1 MIPQDLEFKTSGKL
15 VPSIIA
21 IPNVELKD
29 YTHGLSP
36 CFVNE
41 HVSQA
46 RCLLHNVNSY
56 IFTRS
61 LRQLIH
67 NKYSLGQL
75 NGGRMRFEVDTA
87 GFDLPNFWKDLSV
100 PNRDT

>member
-1 MIPQDLEFKTSGKL
+1 MIPQDVEFKSSGKL
-15 VPSIIA
+15 VPSLIV
-21 IPNVELKD
+21 IPNGELKD
-29 YTHGLSP
+29 YTRGLSA
-36 CFVNE
+36 FVNE

-67 NKYSLGQL
+67 KKYSLGQL

-87 GFDLPNFWKDLSV
+87 RFDLPNF
-100 PNRDT
+100 

>member
-1 MIPQDLEFKTSGKL
+1 MIPQELEFKISRKL
-15 VPSIIA
+15 VPSLIA
-21 IPNVELKD
+21 MPNVELKE
-29 YTHGLSP
+29 YTRGLSA
-36 CFVNE
+36 FVTE

-56 IFTRS
+56 MFTRS

-67 NKYSLGQL
+67 KKYSLGQL
-75 NGGRMRFEVDTA
+75 NGGRMRFELDTA

>member
-1 MIPQDLEFKTSGKL
+1 MIPQDLEFKISGKL
-15 VPSIIA
+15 VPSLIA

-29 YTHGLSP
+29 YTLGLSA
-36 CFVNE
+36 FLNE

-56 IFTRS
+56 MFTRS

-67 NKYSLGQL
+67 KKYSLGQL
-75 NGGRMRFEVDTA
+75 NGGRPRYDVDTA

>member
-1 MIPQDLEFKTSGKL
+1 MIPQDLEFKISGKL
-15 VPSIIA
+15 VPSLIA

-29 YTHGLSP
+29 YARGLSA
-36 CFVNE
+36 FVNE

-61 LRQLIH
+61 FRQLIH
-67 NKYSLGQL
+67 KQYSLEQL
-75 NGGRMRFEVDTA
+75 NGGRMRCEVDTA
-87 GFDLPNFWKDLSV
+87 GFDLPNFWKELSV
-100 PNRDT
+100 PSRDT